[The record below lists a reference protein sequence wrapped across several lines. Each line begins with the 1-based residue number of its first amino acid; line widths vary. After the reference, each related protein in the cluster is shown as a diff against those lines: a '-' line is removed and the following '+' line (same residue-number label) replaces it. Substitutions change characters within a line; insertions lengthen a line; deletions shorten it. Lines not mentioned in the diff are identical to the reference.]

1 MCYLQHERKCIQG
14 VPLCVIFGSSGDV
27 MPFSYCSLCEEC
39 VEWELLLPQDCLA
52 GSGQVPR
59 WSDASCVLCEWGC
72 ESEGARVRMEV
83 MGEGEGK
90 ESW

>member
-1 MCYLQHERKCIQG
+1 
-14 VPLCVIFGSSGDV
+14 

-72 ESEGARVRMEV
+72 ESEGVRVRMEVRVRVEV
-83 MGEGEGK
+83 MGEGEDEGC
-90 ESW
+90 WW